1 MGARETFPSG
11 RVCGML
17 SGSAGSLG
25 EDVTLDVDE
34 SCIYRVRASDAGII
48 QINLAEAAEFDCS
61 EMSLYMVTDNNV
73 EGPFCNEGRHR
84 RGGYG
89 YGSSYGSGAS
99 YDNSNHEVDLVYTNN
114 GGMKFSFNFHFDFE
128 LLPGLPGGAVQQGYK
143 ETAGD
148 YYKPSYNSDN
158 DDDNNDDDED
168 KPSYGENEKPNPGYE
183 KPTKAPYKPTKKP
196 YKPKPPK
203 TTTYKTTTTTTTTTT
218 TKYKPPKTTYK
229 PVSYKPTETP
239 YKTK

>member
-61 EMSLYMVTDNNV
+61 EMSLYMVTDDNV

-89 YGSSYGSGAS
+89 YDASYG
-99 YDNSNHEVDLVYTNN
+99 NSNHEVDLVYTNN

-158 DDDNNDDDED
+158 DNDDDDNNDDDEED